1 MGHHNITVNCVS
13 PGIIVRGKVTGKNK
27 EAIEKTNCM
36 HVVPPTESISS
47 AVAFLVSHEADMI
60 TGQNLI
66 VDAGRSL
73 GLIGG

>member
-1 MGHHNITVNCVS
+1 
-13 PGIIVRGKVTGKNK
+13 
-27 EAIEKTNCM
+27 M

-47 AVAFLVSHEADMI
+47 AVAFLASSEADMI

-73 GLIGG
+73 GLIGD